1 MKKVN
6 IQVTLNIVAIVE
18 ESYEDA
24 SVDNILDCIEI
35 TANGDEEFVEVESCE
50 IKDFHSIAWWW
61 CLKI

>member
-6 IQVTLNIVAIVE
+6 LQVTLNIVAIVE

-35 TANGDEEFVEVESCE
+35 TGNGDEEFVEVESCE
-50 IKDFHSIAWWW
+50 IENFHSTA
-61 CLKI
+61 CE

>member
-24 SVDNILDCIEI
+24 GVDNILDCIEI

-50 IKDFHSIAWWW
+50 IEDFHSTDVE
-61 CLKI
+61 KY

>member
-24 SVDNILDCIEI
+24 GIDNVLDCIEI

-50 IKDFHSIAWWW
+50 IENFH
-61 CLKI
+61 